1 MRSPRRLL
9 LVAASSLA
17 VIAGAGLPSLV
28 QAQDAAA
35 VSANAMRPSDP
46 WAHEISDIPADSA
59 VRFGQLPNGLR
70 YAIVRNTTPP
80 GQASLRVRIDAG
92 SLMENDDQ
100 LGLAHFIEHMAFNG
114 STNIPEGELTRTLER
129 LGLAFGADTNA
140 STGFD
145 ETVYKLDLPQTDEET
160 VDTSLM
166 ILRDMLGNAT
176 LSADAIDRERGIV
189 LSEERTRAGPG
200 LRSVIAQLDFFLKD
214 QLVPDRLPIGST
226 SVLANAPRERFVEFY
241 SAYYRPSRATVIAVG
256 DFDVDVMEAKII
268 ATFGDWQNPAADG
281 AEPVL
286 GTVQPRSLEA
296 GSYIEAGVQPSI
308 QITWVNP
315 PDTRP
320 DTMAVQ
326 REGLVEGL
334 GLRVLNRRLQRLA
347 RGENPPF
354 IGASGSRSNLFG
366 SAEVATVSAVYQDGN
381 WDGALAAIDQE
392 QRRIVEFGI
401 TQEELDREITEIR
414 TALEENVAGAATRR
428 TPNLANSLAASVNND
443 EVFTAPETDLAM
455 FEAIVADLTL
465 DEVNDVLNGTFTGQ
479 GPLIF
484 VTGPDAIEGGDAAI
498 LAAYEASQQT
508 EVAALEAEAR
518 VDWPYTEFGTPGTVA
533 STEVVEDIGTTF
545 VTFDNGVRLTIKPTD
560 FTDDQV
566 LVSIRTGT
574 GFLSL
579 PTDEP
584 TAALALGQTFGE
596 GGLGLLTA
604 EQLETVLSGKV
615 YGVSLSADEES
626 YRLSGTTRPEDLDL
640 QMQVLTAYLT
650 DAGWR
655 PEPFERARG
664 QFRLVLP
671 QLDATTGGVFAR
683 DGSGLLRSG
692 DARWTIPTL
701 EQIAEWSIDD
711 LRTLVSSD
719 LSQGPIEVIIV
730 GDVDV
735 DAAIQSVAATVGS
748 LPARGPAATPSAEAR
763 TSTFPDGT
771 AQPVEL
777 KHGGRA
783 DQALGFVAWPTGDN
797 FSNPREA
804 RMVRLLADVLRLRL
818 IDELR
823 EGQAVTYSPQVSAT
837 ASGTF
842 EGYGYM
848 SAAIE
853 APPEKLE
860 GFFADVDQIAAD
872 LVANP
877 VTEDEL
883 ERARRP
889 RVEAL
894 RRSQNTNGFWM
905 SELQDAQTDPERL
918 PTLRSALSDMESA
931 TPADLQAVARKYL
944 VPSEAYRIQV
954 TPRAQAEAEASTE

>member
-17 VIAGAGLPSLV
+17 VLAGAGLPSLAM
-28 QAQDAAA
+28 AQDTAT

-59 VRFGQLPNGLR
+59 VRFGQLPNGVR

-92 SLMENDDQ
+92 SLMERDDQ
-100 LGLAHFIEHMAFNG
+100 LGLAHFMEHMAFNG
-114 STNIPEGELTRTLER
+114 STNVPEGELTKTLER

-145 ETVYKLDLPQTDEET
+145 ETVYKLDLPRTDDET

-166 ILRDMLGNAT
+166 ILRDMVGNAT
-176 LSADAIDRERGIV
+176 LGADAIDRERGIV

-200 LRSVIAQLDFFLKD
+200 LRSVIAQLDFLLKD

-226 SVLANAPRERFVEFY
+226 TVLANAPRERFVEFY
-241 SAYYRPSRATVIAVG
+241 SAYYRPARTTVIAVG
-256 DFDVDVMEAKII
+256 DFDVDVMEAKIV
-268 ATFGDWQNPAADG
+268 ATFGDWENPAADG
-281 AEPVL
+281 PEPEL
-286 GTVQPRSLEA
+286 GTVQPRGLEA
-296 GSYIEAGVQPSI
+296 GSYTEAGVQPSV

-315 PDTRP
+315 SDTRP
-320 DTMAVQ
+320 DTLATQ
-326 REGLVEGL
+326 REDLIEGL
-334 GLRVLNRRLQRLA
+334 GLQVLNRRLQSLA

-354 IGASGSRSNLFG
+354 IGASGSNSDLFG
-366 SAEVATVSAVYQDGN
+366 SAEAAGVTAVYQDGN
-381 WDGALAAIDQE
+381 WAGALAAIEQE
-392 QRRIVEFGI
+392 QRRIVEFGV

-414 TALEENVAGAATRR
+414 TALEERVAGAATRR
-428 TPNLANSLAASVNND
+428 TPGLANSLASSVNND
-443 EVFTAPETDLAM
+443 EVFTSPATDLEI
-455 FEAIVADLTL
+455 FESVVAGLTA
-465 DEVNDVLNGTFTGQ
+465 DDVNTALRSTFTGQ

-484 VTGPDAIEGGDAAI
+484 VTGPDAIEGGNDAI
-498 LAAYEASQQT
+498 LAAYEASQRT
-508 EVAALEAEAR
+508 EVSARAAEAR
-518 VDWPYTEFGTPGTVA
+518 AEWPYTRFGTPGTVT
-533 STEVVEDIGTTF
+533 STEMIEDIGTTF
-545 VTFDNGVRLTIKPTD
+545 VTFDNGVRLTIKPTE

-566 LVSIRTGT
+566 LVSIRTGS

-584 TAALALGQTFGE
+584 TAALALGAAFSE
-596 GGLGLLTA
+596 GGLGQLTA
-604 EQLETVLSGKV
+604 EQLETVLSGRV
-615 YGVSLSADEES
+615 YSASLSADEDA

-683 DGSGLLRSG
+683 DASGLLRSG
-692 DARWTIPTL
+692 DARWTVPTL
-701 EQIAEWSIDD
+701 EQVSSWSLDD
-711 LRTLVSSD
+711 LRTMVSRD

-748 LPARGPAATPSAEAR
+748 LPARGPAATPSADAR
-763 TSTFPDGT
+763 TSSFPAGT
-771 AQPVEL
+771 PQPIEL
-777 KHGGRA
+777 KHGGRP
-783 DQALGFVAWPTGDN
+783 DQAMGFVAWPTGDN
-797 FSNPREA
+797 FTNPREA

-818 IDELR
+818 LDELR
-823 EGQAVTYSPQVSAT
+823 EGQAVTYSPQVSTT
-837 ASGTF
+837 ASSTF

-853 APPEKLE
+853 APPEKLA
-860 GFFADVDQIAAD
+860 GFFTDADRIAAD

-877 VTEDEL
+877 VTQDEL
-883 ERARRP
+883 DRARNP
-889 RVEAL
+889 RIESM
-894 RRSQNTNGFWM
+894 RRNQNTNAFWM
-905 SELQDAQTDPERL
+905 AELQDAQTDPDRL
-918 PTLRSALSDMESA
+918 PTLRSAISDFQSA

-944 VPSEAYRIQV
+944 VPSDAFRIQV
-954 TPRAQAEAEASTE
+954 TPRAEAEASGE

>member
-17 VIAGAGLPSLV
+17 VLAGAGLPSMV
-28 QAQDAAA
+28 MAQDAAA

-46 WAHEISDIPADSA
+46 WAHEISDIPADTA

-114 STNIPEGELTRTLER
+114 STNIPEGELTRILER

-176 LSADAIDRERGIV
+176 LDAGAIDRERGIV

-226 SVLANAPRERFVEFY
+226 SVLANAPRDRFVEFY

-281 AEPVL
+281 AEPDL
-286 GTVQPRSLEA
+286 GTVQPRGLEA

-308 QITWVNP
+308 QITWINP

-347 RGENPPF
+347 RGETPPF
-354 IGASGSRSNLFG
+354 IGASGSRSDLFG

-381 WDGALAAIDQE
+381 WAGALQAIEQE

-428 TPNLANSLAASVNND
+428 TPNLANSIAASVNSG

-484 VTGPDAIEGGDAAI
+484 VTGPDAIEGGNDAI
-498 LAAYEASQQT
+498 LAAYQASQQT
-508 EVAALEAEAR
+508 EVVALESEAR
-518 VDWPYTEFGTPGTVA
+518 VDWPYTEFGTPGTVV

-584 TAALALGQTFGE
+584 TAALALGAAFGE
-596 GGLGLLTA
+596 GGLGQLTA
-604 EQLETVLSGKV
+604 EQLETVLSGRV
-615 YGVSLSADEES
+615 YSASLSADEDS
-626 YRLSGTTRPEDLDL
+626 YRLSGTTRTEDLDL

-701 EQIAEWSIDD
+701 EQVAAWSIDD
-711 LRTLVSSD
+711 LRNLVSSD

-748 LPARGPAATPSAEAR
+748 LPARGPAATPTAEAR
-763 TSTFPDGT
+763 TSSFPDGV

-823 EGQAVTYSPQVSAT
+823 ENQGVSYSPQVGAT
-837 ASGTF
+837 ASSTF
-842 EGYGYM
+842 ENYGYM
-848 SAAIE
+848 SVAIE
-853 APPEKLE
+853 LAPENLA
-860 GFFADVDQIAAD
+860 GFFRDVDGIVAE
-872 LVANP
+872 LVTSP

-905 SELQDAQTDPERL
+905 SELQDAQTDPARL

-944 VPSEAYRIQV
+944 VPADAYRIQV
-954 TPRAQAEAEASTE
+954 TPRAEAEAEASAE

>member
-28 QAQDAAA
+28 MAQDATA

-46 WAHEISDIPADSA
+46 WAHEFSDVPADAA

-92 SLMENDDQ
+92 SLMENEDQ

-114 STNIPEGELTRTLER
+114 STNIPEGELTKILER

-145 ETVYKLDLPQTDEET
+145 ETVYKLDLPRTDDET

-176 LSADAIDRERGIV
+176 LTTEAIDRERGIV

-200 LRSVIAQLDFFLKD
+200 LRSVIAQLDFLLKD
-214 QLVPDRLPIGST
+214 QLIPDRLPIGST

-268 ATFGDWQNPAADG
+268 ATFGDWQNPAPDG

-286 GTVQPRSLEA
+286 GEVQPRGLEA
-296 GSYIEAGVQPSI
+296 DSYTEAGVQPSI
-308 QITWVNP
+308 QITWVSP

-320 DTMAVQ
+320 DTLATQ
-326 REGLVEGL
+326 REGLIEGL
-334 GLRVLNRRLQRLA
+334 GTRVLNRRLQRLA

-354 IGASGSRSNLFG
+354 IGASGSRSDLFG
-366 SAEVATVSAVYQDGN
+366 AAEVASVSAVYQDGN
-381 WDGALAAIDQE
+381 WASALEAIEQE
-392 QRRIVEFGI
+392 TRRIVEFGI
-401 TQEELDREITEIR
+401 TREELDREITEVR
-414 TALEENVAGAATRR
+414 TALTENVAGAATRR

-443 EVFTAPETDLAM
+443 EVFTAPATDLAI

-465 DEVNDVLNGTFTGQ
+465 EEVNTALRSTFTGQ
-479 GPLIF
+479 GPLLFI
-484 VTGPDAIEGGDAAI
+484 TGPDAIEGGDAAI
-498 LAAYEASQQT
+498 LAAYEASQRT
-508 EVAALEAEAR
+508 AVTAPEAEAR
-518 VDWPYTEFGTPGTVA
+518 VDWPYTRFGTPGTVA
-533 STEVVEDIGTTF
+533 STEVIEDIGTTF

-579 PTDEP
+579 PTDAP
-584 TAALALGQTFGE
+584 TATLALGAAFAE
-596 GGLGLLTA
+596 GGLGQLTA

-615 YGVSLSADEES
+615 YSASLSADEDS
-626 YRLSGTTRPEDLDL
+626 YRLSGTTRTEDLDL

-692 DARWTIPTL
+692 DARWTVPTL
-701 EQIAEWSIDD
+701 EQVASWSLDD

-719 LSQGPIEVIIV
+719 LTQGPIEVIIV
-730 GDVDV
+730 GDVTV
-735 DAAIQSVAATVGS
+735 DAAIEAVAATVGS
-748 LPARGPAATPSAEAR
+748 LPARGPAPTPSAAAR

-777 KHGGRA
+777 KHGGRP

-797 FSNPREA
+797 FSDPREA
-804 RMVRLLADVLRLRL
+804 RMVRLLADVMRLRL

-823 EGQAVTYSPQVSAT
+823 EGQAVTYSPQVSTT

-853 APPEKLE
+853 APPEKLG
-860 GFFADVDQIAAD
+860 GFFADVDRIAAD

-877 VTEDEL
+877 VTQDEL
-883 ERARRP
+883 DRARNP
-889 RVEAL
+889 RVESM
-894 RRSQNTNGFWM
+894 RRSMNTNGFWM
-905 SELQDAQTDPERL
+905 SELQDAQTDPDRL
-918 PTLRSALSDMESA
+918 PTLRSAISDIESA

-944 VPSEAYRIQV
+944 VPSDAYRIQV
-954 TPRAQAEAEASTE
+954 TPRARAEASAE

>member
-17 VIAGAGLPSLV
+17 VLAGAGLPSLV

-46 WAHEISDIPADSA
+46 WAHEISDIPVDSA

-70 YAIVRNTTPP
+70 YAIVRNATPP

-145 ETVYKLDLPQTDEET
+145 ETVYKLDLPRTDEET

-286 GTVQPRSLEA
+286 GEVQPRGLEA

-308 QITWVNP
+308 QITWINP

-320 DTMAVQ
+320 DTMAIQ

-354 IGASGSRSNLFG
+354 IGASGSRSDLFG

-381 WDGALAAIDQE
+381 WDGALAAIEQE

-428 TPNLANSLAASVNND
+428 TPNLANSFAASVNND

-484 VTGPDAIEGGDAAI
+484 VTGPDAIEGGDDAI

-533 STEVVEDIGTTF
+533 STDMIEDIGTTF

-584 TAALALGQTFGE
+584 TAALALGAAFSE
-596 GGLGLLTA
+596 GGLGQLTA
-604 EQLETVLSGKV
+604 EQLETVLSGRV
-615 YGVSLSADEES
+615 YSASLSADEES

-664 QFRLVLP
+664 QFRLILP

-701 EQIAEWSIDD
+701 EQIAAWSIDD
-711 LRTLVSSD
+711 LRNLVSSD

-735 DAAIQSVAATVGS
+735 DAAIQSVAATVGA

-763 TSTFPDGT
+763 TSTFPDGVT
-771 AQPVEL
+771 EPVEL
-777 KHGGRA
+777 KHGGRP

-797 FSNPREA
+797 FTNPREA

-818 IDELR
+818 LDELR
-823 EGQAVTYSPQVSAT
+823 EGQAVTYSPQVST
-837 ASGTF
+837 SASSTF

-848 SAAIE
+848 SAAID
-853 APPEKLE
+853 APPEKLA
-860 GFFADVDQIAAD
+860 GFFADVDAIAAE

-877 VTEDEL
+877 VTQDEL
-883 ERARRP
+883 DRARNP
-889 RVEAL
+889 RIESM
-894 RRSQNTNGFWM
+894 RRNQNTNGFWM

-918 PTLRSALSDMESA
+918 PALRSAISDFESA

-954 TPRAQAEAEASTE
+954 TPRAEAPVDSE

>member
-28 QAQDAAA
+28 MAQDAAA

-46 WAHEISDIPADSA
+46 WAHEISDVPADAA

-92 SLMENDDQ
+92 SLMENEDQ

-114 STNIPEGELTRTLER
+114 STNIPEGELTRILER

-145 ETVYKLDLPQTDEET
+145 ETVYKLDLPRTDDET

-176 LSADAIDRERGIV
+176 LSTDAIDRERGIV

-200 LRSVIAQLDFFLKD
+200 LRSVIAQLDFLLKD
-214 QLVPDRLPIGST
+214 QLIPDRLPIGST

-256 DFDVDVMEAKII
+256 DFDVNVMEAKII
-268 ATFGDWQNPAADG
+268 ATFGDWQNPAPDG

-286 GTVQPRSLEA
+286 GEVQPRGLEA
-296 GSYIEAGVQPSI
+296 GSYTEAGVQPSI
-308 QITWVNP
+308 QITWVSP

-320 DTMAVQ
+320 DTLATQ
-326 REGLVEGL
+326 REGLIEGL
-334 GLRVLNRRLQRLA
+334 GTRVLNRRLQRLA

-354 IGASGSRSNLFG
+354 IGASGSRSDLFG
-366 SAEVATVSAVYQDGN
+366 AAEVASVSAVYQDGN
-381 WDGALAAIDQE
+381 WAGALEAIEQE
-392 QRRIVEFGI
+392 TRRIVEFGI
-401 TQEELDREITEIR
+401 TREELDREITEVR
-414 TALEENVAGAATRR
+414 TALTENVAGAATRR

-443 EVFTAPETDLAM
+443 EVFTAPATDLAI

-465 DEVNDVLNGTFTGQ
+465 EEVNTALRSTFTGQ
-479 GPLIF
+479 GPLLFI
-484 VTGPDAIEGGDAAI
+484 TGPDAIEGGDAAI
-498 LAAYEASQQT
+498 LAAYEASQRT
-508 EVAALEAEAR
+508 AVTAPEAEAR
-518 VDWPYTEFGTPGTVA
+518 VDWPYTQFGTPGTVA
-533 STEVVEDIGTTF
+533 STEVIQDIGTTF
-545 VTFDNGVRLTIKPTD
+545 VTFDNGVRLTIKPTE

-579 PTDEP
+579 PTDAP
-584 TAALALGQTFGE
+584 TATLALGAAFAE
-596 GGLGLLTA
+596 GGLGQLTA

-615 YGVSLSADEES
+615 YSASLSADEDS
-626 YRLSGTTRPEDLDL
+626 YRLSGTTRTEDLGL

-692 DARWTIPTL
+692 DARWTVPTL
-701 EQIAEWSIDD
+701 EQIAAWSIDD
-711 LRTLVSSD
+711 LRTLVSTD

-730 GDVDV
+730 GDVTV
-735 DAAIQSVAATVGS
+735 DAAIEAVAATVGS
-748 LPARGPAATPSAEAR
+748 LPARGPAPTPSAAAR
-763 TSTFPDGT
+763 TSTFPEGV

-777 KHGGRA
+777 KHGGRP

-797 FSNPREA
+797 FSDPREA
-804 RMVRLLADVLRLRL
+804 RMVRLLADVMRLRL

-823 EGQAVTYSPQVSAT
+823 EGQAVTYSPQVSTT

-853 APPEKLE
+853 APPEKLG
-860 GFFADVDQIAAD
+860 GFFADVDRIAAD

-877 VTEDEL
+877 VTQDEL
-883 ERARRP
+883 DRARNP
-889 RVEAL
+889 RVESM
-894 RRSQNTNGFWM
+894 RRSMNTNGFWM
-905 SELQDAQTDPERL
+905 SELQDAQTDPDRL
-918 PTLRSALSDMESA
+918 PTLRSAISDIESA

-944 VPSEAYRIQV
+944 VPSDAYRIQV
-954 TPRAQAEAEASTE
+954 TPRAQAEASAE